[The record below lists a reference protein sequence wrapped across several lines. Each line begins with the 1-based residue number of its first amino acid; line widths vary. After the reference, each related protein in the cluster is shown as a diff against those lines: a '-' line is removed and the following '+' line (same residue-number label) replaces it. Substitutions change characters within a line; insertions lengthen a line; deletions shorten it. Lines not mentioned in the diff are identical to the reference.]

1 MIKGSITLQSS
12 LHGRIFVLF
21 SDDVLFRKTQTNYYI
36 LGSLREKFEYSHSDE
51 KALSALFEE
60 FGSSKF
66 AYFEGR
72 SNSQARISGSL
83 AALLAGLLL
92 CWVR

>member
-1 MIKGSITLQSS
+1 MTIFS
-12 LHGRIFVLF
+12 LSEL
-21 SDDVLFRKTQTNYYI
+21 DWNYYI
-36 LGSLREKFEYSHSDE
+36 LGSLREKFEYSSSDE

-72 SNSQARISGSL
+72 SNSQTRISESV
-83 AALLAGLLL
+83 AGLLVGL
-92 CWVR
+92 IISLVR

>member
-1 MIKGSITLQSS
+1 ML
-12 LHGRIFVLF
+12 
-21 SDDVLFRKTQTNYYI
+21 YYDFKL
-36 LGSLREKFEYSHSDE
+36 LGSLREKFEYSSSDE

-72 SNSQARISGSL
+72 SNSHSRISGSV
-83 AALLAGLLL
+83 AGLLVGL
-92 CWVR
+92 IICWIR